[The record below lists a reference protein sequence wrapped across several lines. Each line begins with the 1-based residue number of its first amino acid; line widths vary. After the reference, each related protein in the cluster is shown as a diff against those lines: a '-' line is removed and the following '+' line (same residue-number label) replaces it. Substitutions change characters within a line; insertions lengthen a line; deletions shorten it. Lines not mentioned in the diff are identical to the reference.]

1 MDILFK
7 VHINNGFVRSGFFK
21 KLLFYTGIISLLSL
35 IVLVLLILF
44 MDKPPMEDFKKCNEV
59 LTNAKKINADVYA
72 PEYYQ
77 AAETNYKYA
86 FIELKR
92 QNEKLFFQKNFS
104 KARELIVIAIL
115 KAVLAQNA
123 SGTNKDTQKVR
134 FLKETELLRKKLDS
148 YHDFFIKLPL
158 RTQTRKDYEFGKLSV
173 EESLNAFEKGD
184 IAKANKKLNEGKA
197 RISYADAEVNTQLKE
212 YFLRF
217 AKWQIWVKSTISAS
231 ASNKSYA
238 LVVDKIKHKGFL
250 YFNGKL
256 TKEYDV
262 EFGKNWIG
270 DKLYAGDNA
279 TPEGRYMVTR
289 KKSAR
294 DSGYYKAMMLNYPN
308 EEDRAEF
315 AARRR
320 SGQIPKSRGIG
331 GLIEIHGNG
340 GKGVDWTKGCVALS
354 DDKIDELYSKL
365 SVGSPV
371 TIVGSTVSLADL
383 LS

>member
-1 MDILFK
+1 VRTGFIKKISLSIGILFL
-7 VHINNGFVRSGFFK
+7 VSFV
-21 KLLFYTGIISLLSL
+21 
-35 IVLVLLILF
+35 VLVLLILF
-44 MDKPPMEDFKKCNEV
+44 MDKPPMEDFNKCNEIM
-59 LTNAKKINADVYA
+59 TKAKQANADVYA

-92 QNEKLFFQKNFS
+92 QNEKLFFQRKFS

-115 KAVLAQNA
+115 KAELALNA
-123 SGTNKDTQKVR
+123 SGTNKDTQKAR

-158 RTQTRKDYEFGKLSV
+158 PIQTRKDYEFGKLSV

-184 IAKANKKLNEGKA
+184 FMKANKKLNEGKS
-197 RISYADAEVNTQLKE
+197 RISYADAEVNANLKE
-212 YFLRF
+212 YFARF
-217 AKWQIWVKSTISAS
+217 PKWQKWVQTTIAAS
-231 ASNKSYA
+231 ANTRSYA
-238 LVVDKIKHKGFL
+238 LVIDKIKHKGFL
-250 YFNGKL
+250 YYNGKL
-256 TKEYDV
+256 NKEYDV

-270 DKLYAGDNA
+270 DKLFAGDNA
-279 TPEGRYMVTR
+279 TPEGRYMITR
-289 KKSAR
+289 KKNSR

-315 AARRR
+315 ALRRK
-320 SGQIPKSRGIG
+320 SGQIPKSRSIG

-354 DDKIDELYSKL
+354 DDKIDELFSKL

-371 TIVGSTVSLADL
+371 TIVGSTVSLSDL
-383 LS
+383 LN

>member
-1 MDILFK
+1 M
-7 VHINNGFVRSGFFK
+7 RSGFFK
-21 KLLFYTGIISLLSL
+21 KALFYVGILSL
-35 IVLVLLILF
+35 ASLIIMVLLLLF
-44 MDKPPMEDFKKCNEV
+44 MDKPPMKDFNKCIEI
-59 LTNAKKINADVYA
+59 LTKAKKVNADVYA

-77 AAETNYKYA
+77 SAETNYKYA
-86 FIELKR
+86 FIEMRR
-92 QNEKLFFQKNFS
+92 QNEKLFFQRNFS
-104 KARELIVIAIL
+104 KTKELIVNAIL
-115 KAVLAQNA
+115 KAELARNA

-158 RTQTRKDYEFGKLSV
+158 RIQTRKDYEFGKLSV
-173 EESLNAFEKGD
+173 EESVSAFEKGD
-184 IAKANKKLNEGKA
+184 IMKANKKLNEGKS
-197 RISYADAEVNTQLKE
+197 RISYADAEVNAHLKE
-212 YFLRF
+212 YFTRF
-217 AKWQIWVKSTISAS
+217 SKWQHWVESTIATS
-231 ASNKSYA
+231 ASNRCYA
-238 LVVDKIKHKGFL
+238 LVIDKIKHKGFL
-250 YFNGKL
+250 YLNGKL
-256 TKEYDV
+256 NKEYDV

-279 TPEGRYMVTR
+279 TPEGRYVVTR

-308 EEDRAEF
+308 DEDRAEF

-340 GKGVDWTKGCVALS
+340 GKGVDWTKGCVALP
-354 DDKIDELYSKL
+354 DDKIDELFSKL

-371 TIVGSTVSLADL
+371 TIVGSTVSLSNL
-383 LS
+383 LN

>member
-1 MDILFK
+1 MTLKLFGVK
-7 VHINNGFVRSGFFK
+7 SGFYK
-21 KLLFYTGIISLLSL
+21 KIFVSIGILSLASLL
-35 IVLVLLILF
+35 VMALLILF
-44 MDKPPMEDFKKCNEV
+44 MDKPPMDDFKKCNEI
-59 LTNAKKINADVYA
+59 LTKAKKANADVYA

-77 AAETNYKYA
+77 SAETNYKYA
-86 FIELKR
+86 FIDLKR
-92 QNEKLFFQKNFS
+92 QNEKLFFKRNFS
-104 KARELIVIAIL
+104 KARELIILAIL
-115 KAVLAQNA
+115 KAELALNA
-123 SGTNKDTQKVR
+123 SGTNKDTQKAR

-158 RTQTRKDYEFGKLSV
+158 RIQTRKDYEFGKLSV

-184 IAKANKKLNEGKA
+184 FMKANKKLNEGKS
-197 RISYADAEVNTQLKE
+197 RISYADAEVNAHLKE
-212 YFLRF
+212 YFTRF
-217 AKWQIWVKSTISAS
+217 SKWQHWVESTIATS
-231 ASNKSYA
+231 ASNRCYA
-238 LVVDKIKHKGFL
+238 LVIDKIKHKGFL
-250 YFNGKL
+250 YLNGKL
-256 TKEYDV
+256 NKEYDV

-308 EEDRAEF
+308 DEDRAEF
-315 AARRR
+315 AVRRR

-340 GKGVDWTKGCVALS
+340 GKGVDWTKGCVALT
-354 DDKIDELYSKL
+354 DDKIDELFSKL

-371 TIVGSTVSLADL
+371 TIVGSTVSLSDL
-383 LS
+383 LN

>member
-1 MDILFK
+1 MHHLNYFDVK
-7 VHINNGFVRSGFFK
+7 SGSYK
-21 KLLFYTGIISLLSL
+21 KIFLSIGIFSLASL
-35 IVLVLLILF
+35 VVLVLLILF
-44 MDKPPMEDFKKCNEV
+44 MDKPPMEDFSKCNEIMSK
-59 LTNAKKINADVYA
+59 AKKANADMYA

-86 FIELKR
+86 FIDLKR
-92 QNEKLFFQKNFS
+92 QNEKLFFQRNFS
-104 KARELIVIAIL
+104 KARELIVLAIL
-115 KAVLAQNA
+115 KAELALNA
-123 SGTNKDTQKVR
+123 SGTNKDTQKTR
-134 FLKETELLRKKLDS
+134 FLKETELLRRKLDS

-184 IAKANKKLNEGKA
+184 FMKANKKLNEGKS
-197 RISYADAEVNTQLKE
+197 RISYADTEVNANLQE
-212 YFLRF
+212 YFGRF
-217 AKWQIWVKSTISAS
+217 PKWQKWVQSTIAAS
-231 ASNKSYA
+231 ASTKSYA
-238 LVVDKIKHKGFL
+238 FVVDKIKHKGFL
-250 YFNGKL
+250 YYNGKL
-256 TKEYDV
+256 IKEYDV

-270 DKLYAGDNA
+270 DKLYSGDNA

-289 KKSAR
+289 KKNSR

-315 AARRR
+315 AARRK

-340 GKGVDWTKGCVALS
+340 GKGVDWTRGCVALS
-354 DDKIDELYSKL
+354 DDKIDELFNKL

-371 TIVGSTVSLADL
+371 TIVGSTVSLAEL
-383 LS
+383 LN